1 MEGTPSSPVPTVWG
15 CLSSIPLAESY
26 LTLKHSLG
34 KSSLS
39 LQSLTPEYVR
49 VPQHQ
54 IYDLGGGLPDKGGH
68 TFKYSLPELS
78 TVPGTG

>member
-1 MEGTPSSPVPTVWG
+1 MWG

-49 VPQHQ
+49 VPQYQ
-54 IYDLGGGLPDKGGH
+54 IHDLGGRLPDRGGIPSNIH
-68 TFKYSLPELS
+68 SQSSAQCLAQGEWLKFILNE
-78 TVPGTG
+78 